1 MDIAGALKDNMKVF
15 LPILGLVVVIIA
27 FYMVDLD
34 SNSFT
39 DITLGRREN
48 TNDEKL
54 VYEAVVET
62 NLGDFR
68 LNLYEEVA
76 PKNVENFIS
85 LVNGG
90 FYDEL
95 TFHRVIE
102 NFIIQTGDPSGDG
115 TGNAGYYVEDEIA
128 EGLVFREYL
137 VAMANEQRPNTNSS
151 QFFITLEGG
160 NFSHLNEN
168 YTVIGEVVEGFSV
181 VESIGSVDVDSN
193 YVPKVDVVVER
204 IAIK

>member
-62 NLGDFR
+62 NLGNFR

-85 LVNGG
+85 LVNEG

-115 TGNAGYYVEDEIA
+115 TGNAGYYVDDEIA

-137 VAMANEQRPNTNSS
+137 VAMANEQKPNTNSS

-181 VESIGSVDVDSN
+181 VESIGSVDVDSH

>member
-85 LVNGG
+85 LVNEG

-115 TGNAGYYVEDEIA
+115 TGNAGYYVDDEIA

-137 VAMANEQRPNTNSS
+137 VAMANEQKPNTNSS

-181 VESIGSVDVDSN
+181 VESIGSVDVDSH